1 MRIKPGMMK
10 KIVPVLERHGYHLYG
25 QSGGVY
31 DFCTEFHSRFIQ
43 FYTPGG
49 NSRRGARLRGR
60 FTVDRPHIR
69 LELDRLSGLCRFR
82 HADYASQAELDAH
95 LDEIAAAL
103 EEKIL
108 PYLDA
113 MVIGLASIPETAKWA
128 LYHALSEDTE
138 ERATTCAHARHIPLE
153 PSREAQEMLEA
164 ELLTLCPSDPALRG
178 AAFLEQQEDLLD
190 LTALAGELKRR
201 VLYEIPGRGDAHW
214 DWRPPEDDDLP
225 DWCPRISK
233 YMLISRESGAGYDPL
248 EWVLRYW
255 FYAQETNAPLPLMN
269 PRY

>member
-1 MRIKPGMMK
+1 MTFARSFTAAS
-10 KIVPVLERHGYHLYG
+10 
-25 QSGGVY
+25 SGL
-31 DFCTEFHSRFIQ
+31 
-43 FYTPGG
+43 TPL
-49 NSRRGARLRGR
+49 SATAAGARGCGGR
-60 FTVDRPHIR
+60 FTVKRPHIS
-69 LELDRLSGLCRFR
+69 LELDGLSGLCQFR
-82 HADYASQAELDAH
+82 HADYATQSELDAY

-108 PYLDA
+108 PHLDA
-113 MVIGLASIPETAKWA
+113 MVIGLASIQETDKWA

-138 ERATTCAHARHIPLE
+138 ERAITCAHARHIPLE

-178 AAFLEQQEDLLD
+178 AAFLEQREDLLD

-201 VLYEIPGRGDAHW
+201 VLNEIPGRGGAHW
-214 DWRPPEDDDLP
+214 GWHLPEDDDLP
-225 DWCPRISK
+225 DRYPRIPK

-248 EWVLRYW
+248 EWVLWYW
-255 FYAQETNAPLPLMN
+255 FYAQETNVSLPLTN

>member
-10 KIVPVLERHGYHLYG
+10 KVVPVLERHGYQLYG

-43 FYTPGG
+43 FHTPGG

-60 FTVDRPHIR
+60 FTVERPHIS
-69 LELDRLSGLCRFR
+69 LELDRLSGLCQFR
-82 HADYASQAELDAH
+82 HADYATQAELDAY

-108 PYLDA
+108 PHLDA
-113 MVIGLASIPETAKWA
+113 MVIGLASIRETDKWA

-138 ERATTCAHARHIPLE
+138 ERAIACARKRHIPLE
-153 PSREAQEMLEA
+153 PTRQAQETLEA
-164 ELLTLCPSDPALRG
+164 ELLALCPGDPALRG
-178 AAFLEQQEDLLD
+178 AAFLEQREDLLD
-190 LTALAGELKRR
+190 LTALAGELKRL
-201 VLYEIPGRGDAHW
+201 VLSEIPGHGDARW
-214 DWRPPEDDDLP
+214 NWQLPEDGGLP
-225 DWCPRISK
+225 DRYPGIPT
-233 YMLISRESGAGYDPL
+233 YLLISRESGRDYDPL
-248 EWVLRYW
+248 AWVLRYW
-255 FYAQETNAPLPLMN
+255 FYAQETNLSLPLTN